1 LLHVSLNFNPG
12 ALRLR
17 VQSRVEDTNMS
28 IGQSLLPEFDQEMA
42 NTRLMLERVPEDKLA
57 FQPDPKSMTLAR
69 LAGHV
74 AEMPGWGAVT
84 MTTDSVDLASYAGQ
98 KPLEMTSRSQLLAA
112 FDKNVA
118 DSRQAIAAGSDER
131 MMGMWA
137 LKMGP
142 REILKMPRIGV
153 LRSMMLNH
161 VIHHRGQLS
170 VYLRMVGAAVPGMYG
185 PSADDPNPFAA
196 GA

>member
-1 LLHVSLNFNPG
+1 
-12 ALRLR
+12 
-17 VQSRVEDTNMS
+17 MS

-42 NTRLMLERVPEDKLA
+42 NTRRMLERVPEDKLA

-74 AEMPGWGAVT
+74 AEMSGWGAAV
-84 MTTDSVDLASYAGQ
+84 MSSDSLDLASHAGQ
-98 KPLEMTSRSQLLAA
+98 KPLEMTSRSQLLAV

-118 DSRQAIAAGSDER
+118 DTRQAIAAGTDEQ
-131 MMGMWA
+131 MMGVWS

-142 REILKMPRIGV
+142 RELLKMPRIGV
-153 LRSMMLNH
+153 LRSLVLSH